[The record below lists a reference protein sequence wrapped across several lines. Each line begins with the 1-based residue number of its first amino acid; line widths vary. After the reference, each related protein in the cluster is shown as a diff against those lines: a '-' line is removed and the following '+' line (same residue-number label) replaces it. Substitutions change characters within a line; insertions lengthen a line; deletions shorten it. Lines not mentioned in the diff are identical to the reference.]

1 MFSFLKHVRNAVCH
15 SGDDGTLSI
24 LPLSEGTII
33 EEILFYDKNII
44 KSEEE
49 FGMRLSVE
57 EVRKMVKLIADF
69 YCIPQLGQIDK
80 TETIRNAETRVK
92 RILENAKQK

>member
-1 MFSFLKHVRNAVCH
+1 M
-15 SGDDGTLSI
+15 SI

-33 EEILFYDKNII
+33 EEILFYDKNI

-57 EVRKMVKLIADF
+57 EVRKMVKLIAGF

-80 TETIRNAETRVK
+80 TETIRNAEKRVK
-92 RILENAKQK
+92 RILGNA